1 MIYFVVAIDEKR
13 GMANDHG
20 IPWQG
25 KVPSDVKHYH
35 DLIRGHDILMGLATY
50 DEFSKPMP
58 DQKNYVI
65 SDSDQPLR
73 DGFIEVRDLS
83 SFVKEHEED
92 LCIIGGAGV
101 FAQTISQADV
111 LYITRLA
118 SDFNCTKFFP
128 EFEKDFKRVQQS
140 KPITEN
146 GITLVFEKW
155 VRR

>member
-25 KVPSDVKHYH
+25 KIPSDVKHYH
-35 DLIRGHDILMGLATY
+35 DLIKGHDILMGLATY
-50 DEFSKPMP
+50 NEFAKPMP
-58 DQKNYVI
+58 GQNNYVI

-73 DGFIEVRDLS
+73 DGFIEVRDLD
-83 SFVKEHEED
+83 SFVKEHSKD

-101 FAQTISQADV
+101 FAQTITQADE
-111 LYITRLA
+111 LYLTRLDA
-118 SDFNCTKFFP
+118 DFKCTKFFP
-128 EFEKDFKRVQQS
+128 EFEQDFKLAEQS
-140 KPITEN
+140 DPITEN
-146 GITLVFEKW
+146 GITFKFEKW